1 MRLNEALDK
10 LADLQHLHRSQG
22 SEQKQQAIIQ
32 ELTGNGYPVSF
43 SDEVDT
49 YLPGSSESQKQAESE
64 Q

>member
-10 LADLQHLHRSQG
+10 LADLQHLHRNREN
-22 SEQKQQAIIQ
+22 EQEQQAIID
-32 ELTGNGYPVSF
+32 ELTSNGYPVSY

-49 YLPGSSESQKQAESE
+49 YLPGSSENQKQAESE